1 MFESL
6 LIFRESS
13 SRKCH
18 CVRMRNVLIP
28 FSLSLSHAHI
38 STFHFYDG
46 LSSRKD
52 ENISQLSCG
61 NARARLSR
69 VSRIQIYRVSSNLI
83 GLDSLVTSKRK
94 KMNVTLKNTQIVN
107 KKRNP
112 RED

>member
-13 SRKCH
+13 NRKCH

-28 FSLSLSHAHI
+28 FSLSLTR
-38 STFHFYDG
+38 TFHFYDG